1 MLVLPAI
8 DDMLLCIASV
18 RSKCALLASDGARAV
33 VALTSSL
40 LEQIKVA
47 VEDSDKCDHFM
58 MAS

>member
-1 MLVLPAI
+1 MLPAI
-8 DDMLLCIASV
+8 DDTMLCAASV

-47 VEDSDKCDHFM
+47 VEDFNTCDHFM